1 MNAEQMKLLPKHWTI
16 PLEHLTDQHILYNG
30 KFSYLRHYRP
40 ASGGWCH
47 LLLLR
52 SQQSSQ
58 KVALVTQV
66 PDCVV
71 SIVNTIEDLAG
82 FVINFFHRDMVT
94 GVVDGL
100 LGKADE
106 NSVTTPGN
114 TTIVEYLPVHC
125 FGPDDSHNTET
136 IAIMQFDWQVVHPP
150 TPPGTLAEPYYEA
163 RNPQWGNPQA
173 HFPPREAVI
182 TLLRNL

>member
-1 MNAEQMKLLPKHWTI
+1 MNDEQMKLLPKHWTI
-16 PLEHLTDQHILYNG
+16 PLELIADQQILYNG

-52 SQQSSQ
+52 SQHSSQ
-58 KVALVTQV
+58 KVAIVTQV

-94 GVVDGL
+94 GIVDSL
-100 LGKADE
+100 RGKADE
-106 NSVTTPGN
+106 DSVTTPDN
-114 TTIVEYLPVHC
+114 TTIVEYLPTHC
-125 FGPDDSHNTET
+125 FGKDDSHDSDT
-136 IAIMQFDWQVVHPP
+136 IAIMQFDWQVVHPQ
-150 TPPGTLAEPYYEA
+150 TAPGSPYYEA
-163 RNPQWGNPQA
+163 KNPQWGSSQA
-173 HFPPREAVI
+173 NIPPREALI